1 MFDCSQLPAFLPRT
15 DRLRQML
22 LDGGI
27 PHALRVHIW
36 PRLLPAQANLQ
47 RSHAPPGSSSSAKGA
62 GAGAGSAGGGGPG
75 SDASASVSASAGVPE
90 TPTPP
95 YPDLVRLAEFAIAE
109 GGEHSVEQLNAM
121 QIERDLL
128 RTLPANVCFARPGAT
143 GIGRLRR
150 VLRAVSWLY
159 PEIGYC
165 QGTGVV
171 RCVAL
176 VLTLTL
182 TLTHTHWWHASL
194 RFLTRIV

>member
-1 MFDCSQLPAFLPRT
+1 
-15 DRLRQML
+15 ML

-36 PRLLPAQANLQ
+36 PRLIPAQANRQ
-47 RSHAPPGSSSSAKGA
+47 RSRAPPGSSSSAKGA
-62 GAGAGSAGGGGPG
+62 SHSGSGSGPGAGGGAAGD
-75 SDASASVSASAGVPE
+75 SNANATSFSSASAACD

-109 GGEHSVEQLNAM
+109 GGEHSVEQLNAQ
-121 QIERDLL
+121 QIERDLT
-128 RTLPANVCFARPGAT
+128 RTLPSNVCFARPGAT
-143 GIGRLRR
+143 GIARLRR

-171 RCVAL
+171 RVPDARS
-176 VLTLTL
+176 
-182 TLTHTHWWHASL
+182 HT
-194 RFLTRIV
+194 